1 MIRFIRA
8 YATFFHDIM
17 LLGVEIMNIVDQI
30 KEYVLKQIEDY
41 KIHSEDN
48 YDFWNE
54 HIKYVYEES
63 INLAKQYN
71 ADIEIV
77 SLGALLHDIALI
89 NKVGD
94 KKDHHING
102 EKIAKKILEE
112 LKYDKEKTDRVL
124 KCIYNHRSSK
134 NSTSIEETCVA
145 DADILAHFDNI
156 PMLFNS
162 AYKNNVHLN
171 EIQDWI
177 KDAFEKDYNDL
188 SDMTKERFKE
198 RYELIKNIILPIEK

>member
-1 MIRFIRA
+1 
-8 YATFFHDIM
+8 
-17 LLGVEIMNIVDQI
+17 MNIVEEV
-30 KEYVLKQIEDY
+30 KKYVLERNNEYKNNAED
-41 KIHSEDN
+41 H

-63 INLAKQYN
+63 ISLAERYH

-94 KKDHHING
+94 RKDHHING
-102 EKIAKKILEE
+102 EIIAREVLKEF
-112 LKYDKEKTDRVL
+112 KYDKDKMERVL
-124 KCIYNHRSSK
+124 KCVYNHRSSK
-134 NSTSIEETCVA
+134 NARTIEELCVC

-162 AYKNNVHLN
+162 AFVRNNLTL
-171 EIQDWI
+171 EETKEWI
-177 KDAFEKDYNDL
+177 KNVFEKDYNDL
-188 SDMTKERFKE
+188 SDKTKELFKE
-198 RYELIKNIILPIEK
+198 RYKQIYDIIIN